1 MKNSEKSVSI
11 GYVEQAIAASQDP
24 LSPPISISC
33 NGTLAKWRGKFQFLD
48 LRVNDP
54 GLKKYQRE
62 FREMIAKA
70 STLGIETFVTLP
82 QFSTVLFDL
91 PPSDPEKEGQT
102 RKKND
107 KKPTKLVY
115 FKSAF
120 LAISRAF
127 EGSPSFLRLSVEDCL
142 PIMQMAAETGVKN
155 VIVPVSEPG
164 QYLDRMAEEEFEKSF
179 KILDEFAKTRGITLH
194 LRNGGLSERFFMQM
208 KKKYGCYLAYNVGI
222 AHMECDDVLAVYQK
236 SKDFMKIL
244 MLHQV
249 LPGIDRWETRR
260 STLEKSLKN
269 YVTARNDYRQA
280 IAEGESE
287 YSQNCLKKFQTALTE
302 FYEAFKNS
310 HANLGLFQNGDLN
323 FVPLLK
329 EIRKDL
335 DNGDAKYLLLETVPN
350 TRNSD
355 FIFRY
360 LMTDSFSSS
369 F

>member
-1 MKNSEKSVSI
+1 
-11 GYVEQAIAASQDP
+11 
-24 LSPPISISC
+24 
-33 NGTLAKWRGKFQFLD
+33 
-48 LRVNDP
+48 
-54 GLKKYQRE
+54 
-62 FREMIAKA
+62 
-70 STLGIETFVTLP
+70 
-82 QFSTVLFDL
+82 
-91 PPSDPEKEGQT
+91 
-102 RKKND
+102 
-107 KKPTKLVY
+107 
-115 FKSAF
+115 
-120 LAISRAF
+120 
-127 EGSPSFLRLSVEDCL
+127 
-142 PIMQMAAETGVKN
+142 
-155 VIVPVSEPG
+155 VPVSEPG

-179 KILDEFAKTRGITLH
+179 KILDEFARNHGITMH
-194 LRNGGLSERFFMQM
+194 LRNGGLSERFFLHM

-249 LPGIDRWETRR
+249 LPGIDRWEARR

-269 YVTARNDYRQA
+269 YVAARNDYRQA
-280 IAEGESE
+280 IAEGENE
-287 YSQNCLKKFQTALTE
+287 YSQNCLKKFQIALRE
-302 FYEAFKNS
+302 FYEAFKNT

-335 DNGDAKYLLLETVPN
+335 ESGEAKYLLLETVPN

-360 LMTDSFSSS
+360 LMTDTFSSS